1 MNSFA
6 TLSFIYAIFT
16 IASSSILLY
25 SFRKKLDDS
34 AVYFLVSEL
43 FMAITCGVIFF
54 INKKIIFTTPI
65 WTAIPNFS
73 ALAAEIA
80 IFFSIASLTRKI
92 ESKWFFLALTA
103 PVLVAIL
110 IELMRDQ
117 FSIQILVWLF
127 ALPLT
132 CLFMTNFWVCKF
144 KLPTALSSN
153 EFMKLFTWLELGMVV
168 YGFIRIL
175 ANFSPRAVLP
185 RDDPS
190 DLGVFIFSIYIV
202 LGVFRYLSYL
212 GIRIT
217 WINPS
222 DPTPNTLNKP
232 LAQANKEKDQLLQ
245 GLIASNRVIGISAL
259 ASSLAHQ
266 LSQPLTTIAL
276 RADTTRRDLVQ
287 SGQDPKI
294 IASIDEIATQSLRL
308 TALVKNLRQFFD
320 SNSSDHVPTNL
331 QNKID
336 EILEIVEPQLQSNK
350 IILLKEYKS
359 NPIVFGDGIQ
369 IQQALINV
377 INNSI
382 DALVL
387 SQESPKKISI
397 SLTSNQ
403 SQATITVRDNG
414 GGIDSELL
422 PTIFDLYK
430 STKKDGLGVGL
441 WLSKTILANHQG
453 GIEVKNDPIGW
464 AAFTITLPI
473 DQDSGANE

>member
-1 MNSFA
+1 
-6 TLSFIYAIFT
+6 
-16 IASSSILLY
+16 
-25 SFRKKLDDS
+25 
-34 AVYFLVSEL
+34 
-43 FMAITCGVIFF
+43 
-54 INKKIIFTTPI
+54 
-65 WTAIPNFS
+65 
-73 ALAAEIA
+73 
-80 IFFSIASLTRKI
+80 
-92 ESKWFFLALTA
+92 
-103 PVLVAIL
+103 
-110 IELMRDQ
+110 
-117 FSIQILVWLF
+117 
-127 ALPLT
+127 
-132 CLFMTNFWVCKF
+132 
-144 KLPTALSSN
+144 
-153 EFMKLFTWLELGMVV
+153 MKLFTWLELGMVV

-232 LAQANKEKDQLLQ
+232 LAQAIKEKDQLLQ

-387 SQESPKKISI
+387 SQDSPKKISI

-453 GIEVKNDPIGW
+453 GIAVKNDPIGGD
-464 AAFTITLPI
+464 AFTITLPI
-473 DQDSGANE
+473 HQDSGQ